1 MTKKIESFD
10 TLNPLSAKNRLNPG
24 NCSTVHGNEINH
36 YERLAMKPLDD
47 QRCYETLNNLLTP
60 YGYQV
65 MTPKF
70 KSIKNRVATPWA
82 KKQSNSRRVPL
93 EQGTDFDNYE
103 HLSVETI
110 DYQPCYTKLNDEYVT
125 QTVQSN
131 NYEHLS
137 VDNFDYEPY
146 YRMLNNRLK
155 EDGCLSP
162 MIQPLNTQGTT
173 PTGSISSHSYFEI
186 DTPIRNN
193 KLILTIDAEVQTSP
207 IEYGLAPALPIRKN
221 RRSTEIS
228 CISSNERKPKTA
240 GLISRA
246 KKEKSAKTSLT
257 QTSQIEEQRS
267 DEKKTSQVVPSF
279 KCGKLTKK
287 SQSIENHETSPNL
300 SPLKTR
306 QNLRNESLFQYTDKS
321 SLGKGFLSKCRNHLQ
336 NLTKKAN

>member
-1 MTKKIESFD
+1 
-10 TLNPLSAKNRLNPG
+10 
-24 NCSTVHGNEINH
+24 
-36 YERLAMKPLDD
+36 MKSLDD

-82 KKQSNSRRVPL
+82 KKPSNSRRVPL
-93 EQGTDFDNYE
+93 EQRIDFDNYE
-103 HLSVETI
+103 HLSVGTI
-110 DYQPCYTKLNDEYVT
+110 DYQPCYTTLNDVYVT
-125 QTVQSN
+125 QTVRSN

-146 YRMLNNRLK
+146 YRMLNNRL
-155 EDGCLSP
+155 EDDDVCLSP
-162 MIQPLNTQGTT
+162 TVQPLNIQGTT
-173 PTGSISSHSYFEI
+173 PTGSISSHSYCEI

-193 KLILTIDAEVQTSP
+193 KLIFTIDAEVQTSP

-257 QTSQIEEQRS
+257 QTSQAEEEQGS
-267 DEKKTSQVVPSF
+267 DEKKSSQVVPF
-279 KCGKLTKK
+279 VQMRQT
-287 SQSIENHETSPNL
+287 HEKEPVD
-300 SPLKTR
+300 R
-306 QNLRNESLFQYTDKS
+306 ESRDFT
-321 SLGKGFLSKCRNHLQ
+321 
-336 NLTKKAN
+336 